1 MENIKL
7 AQFILLLLISLL
19 FLIKTIPVIID
30 DYRNSK
36 ISSIKPYAYL
46 KLTSGKMKISKTGI
60 MFETNFSK
68 CCNKLG
74 LMLVLKELDN
84 YLKKEQNVDLLEII
98 KDVRKQKE
106 DSMIKTFDSADEG

>member
-36 ISSIKPYAYL
+36 ISSIKPYAYF
-46 KLTSGKMKISKTGI
+46 KLNTEKIKLSDKGV

-74 LMLVLKELDN
+74 LLFTLQELDN
-84 YLKKEQNVDLLEII
+84 HLKEEGTDLIELI
-98 KDVRKQKE
+98 KDVRKQQKDE
-106 DSMIKTFDSADEG
+106 TIQISDSADRD